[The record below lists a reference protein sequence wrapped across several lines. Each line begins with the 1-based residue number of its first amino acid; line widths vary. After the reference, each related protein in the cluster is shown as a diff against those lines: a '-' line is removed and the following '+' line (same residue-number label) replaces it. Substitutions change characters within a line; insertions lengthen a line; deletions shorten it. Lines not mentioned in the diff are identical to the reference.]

1 MSAKKQ
7 RKSRKNRTSEVAS
20 PPGASRRSL
29 SWLFAAFIVLTGAVI
44 YWPATHGPFV
54 LDDFDLLEA
63 SGAFRNA
70 TYGGLIGND
79 RPVVIMSYLAN
90 YRLAGFDP
98 SAFHKTNVALHC
110 LNALILWRLVVALF
124 VWGKLPQRITT
135 NRGLFVYGLPLLFLL
150 SPIQTE
156 SVAYVSSRTELL
168 AVGFFLLGLW
178 AFVSNRERRPW
189 LSAVLVLSCFVLATL
204 SKQDKLILP
213 VVILLFDYL
222 VLSGCNWRELRK
234 SLPLYGLLA
243 AGIAVGALV
252 VIRPILFAPSAGFG
266 LDWQTYLLTQFRMYF
281 RYLGQLVWPF
291 NLNLDPDIVPSHSL
305 LEHGAVL
312 ALVALVAILAAI
324 ARWHRSLP
332 VISFGALLFFAALAP
347 TTSFS
352 PLLDFAGERR
362 LYLPSVGFFLVVLGV
377 VSFLEGRHRK
387 LVAATLATVLL
398 AYGVGTFRRSIVW
411 ADDLTLWQ
419 DTVKK
424 SPEKARPWSWL
435 GKVYDERGLVTQAQ
449 AAWMEGEQFAE
460 QGSGEHAT
468 LLGNLGLSQ
477 ARQKNY
483 NQAVEYYEQALV
495 IRPGQKLI
503 WAQLAVALMRLD
515 RTEEG
520 WQAFERAAEG
530 YRIRYAVRVLRGQE
544 LYVAG
549 RYAEAVD
556 DFQRALD
563 LRPESDEVRRNL
575 AVATRAAR
583 QAGQLP

>member
-7 RKSRKNRTSEVAS
+7 RKSRKNRTSEVVS

-29 SWLFAAFIVLTGAVI
+29 SWLFAAFIVLTGAMI

-54 LDDFDLLEA
+54 LDDFDFLET
-63 SGAFRNA
+63 SGAFQNA
-70 TYGGLIGND
+70 TYGGLIDND
-79 RPVVIMSYLAN
+79 RPVVMMSYLAN

-98 SAFHKTNVALHC
+98 SVFHKTNIALHC
-110 LNALILWRLVVALF
+110 LNALILWRLVLALF

-135 NRGLFVYGLPLLFLL
+135 NRDLFVYGLPLLFLL

-189 LSAVLVLSCFVLATL
+189 LSAALVLSCFVLATL
-204 SKQDKLILP
+204 SKQDKLVLP
-213 VVILLFDYL
+213 VVILLLDYL
-222 VLSGCNWRELRK
+222 ILSGCNWRELRR
-234 SLPLYGLLA
+234 SLPLYSLLA
-243 AGIAVGALV
+243 GGIAIGALV

-291 NLNLDPDIVPSHSL
+291 DLNLDPDIVPSHSL
-305 LEHGAVL
+305 LEHGSVFG
-312 ALVALVAILAAI
+312 LVALVAILAAI

-347 TTSFS
+347 TTGFF
-352 PLLDFAGERR
+352 PLLDFAAERR

-377 VSFLEGRHRK
+377 ASFVEGRHRK
-387 LVAATLATVLL
+387 LVAAALATVLL
-398 AYGVGTFRRSIVW
+398 AYGVGTYRRSIVW

-435 GKVYDERGLVTQAQ
+435 GKAYDERGLVTQAQ
-449 AAWMEGEQFAE
+449 TAWTEGEQVAE

-483 NQAVEYYEQALV
+483 AQAVDYYEQALV

-530 YRIRYAVRVLRGQE
+530 NRIRYPVRVLRGQE

-563 LRPESDEVRRNL
+563 LRPESAKVRRNL

>member
-7 RKSRKNRTSEVAS
+7 RKSRKNRTSEVVS
-20 PPGASRRSL
+20 PSGASRCSL
-29 SWLFAAFIVLTGAVI
+29 SWLFAAFIVLIGAVI

-54 LDDFDLLEA
+54 LDDFDFLEA
-63 SGAFRNA
+63 SGAFQNA
-70 TYGGLIGND
+70 TYGGLIGNN
-79 RPVVIMSYLAN
+79 RPIVIMSYLAN

-98 SAFHKTNVALHC
+98 SAFHKINIALHC

-124 VWGKLPQRITT
+124 VWGKLPQRITM
-135 NRGLFVYGLPLLFLL
+135 NRCLFVYGLPLLFLL

-168 AVGFFLLGLW
+168 AMGFFLLGLW

-189 LSAVLVLSCFVLATL
+189 LSAALVLGCFVLATL

-213 VVILLFDYL
+213 VVILLLDYL
-222 VLSGCNWRELRK
+222 ILSSCNWRELRK
-234 SLPLYGLLA
+234 NLPLYGLLA
-243 AGIAVGALV
+243 GGIAIGALV

-291 NLNLDPDIVPSHSL
+291 ELNLDPDIVPSHSL
-305 LEHGAVL
+305 FEHGAVL

-324 ARWHRSLP
+324 ARWHRTLP

-347 TTSFS
+347 TTSFF
-352 PLLDFAGERR
+352 PLLDFAAERR

-387 LVAATLATVLL
+387 LVAATLVTVLL
-398 AYGVGTFRRSIVW
+398 AYGVGTYRRSIVW

-449 AAWMEGEQFAE
+449 GAWMEGVQFAE
-460 QGSGEHAT
+460 QESDEHAT

-483 NQAVEYYEQALV
+483 AQAVEYYEQALV
-495 IRPGQKLI
+495 ISPGQKLI

-520 WQAFERAAEG
+520 WQAFERAMEG
-530 YRIRYAVRVLRGQE
+530 FRINYAVRILRAQE

-556 DFQRALD
+556 DFRRALD
-563 LRPESDEVRRNL
+563 LQPELDEVRRNL
-575 AVATRAAR
+575 EVATRAAR